1 VFRGSTSLIVGGS
14 RGLGELTAKL
24 VAAGGGKVLISYS
37 VGRNDAESV
46 AAEIAS
52 GGGECACLEYNVRLP
67 AAQQLEA
74 LAVAPTHLYYFATP
88 VIMRRQAES
97 YSPQRLRE
105 FLDFYV
111 DGFWDLIRFLHGRNR
126 ELSVFYP
133 STVYVAERPR
143 GMTEYAMA
151 KSAGELLCA
160 TLNETLAPLRIH
172 VSRLPRMATD
182 QTASNL
188 PAETQSALDTLLP
201 LVRAVQGGRRG

>member
-1 VFRGSTSLIVGGS
+1 
-14 RGLGELTAKL
+14 
-24 VAAGGGKVLISYS
+24 
-37 VGRNDAESV
+37 
-46 AAEIAS
+46 
-52 GGGECACLEYNVRLP
+52 
-67 AAQQLEA
+67 
-74 LAVAPTHLYYFATP
+74 
-88 VIMRRQAES
+88 MRRQAES

-151 KSAGELLCA
+151 KSAGELLCG

-201 LVRAVQGGRRG
+201 LVRAVQGGRL